1 MKTAIYPGT
10 FDPVTLGHLDVI
22 RRGAALFDRLI
33 VGVGD
38 NPEKPALFSLEE
50 RLAMLRF
57 EVKRLRG
64 VEVRPFR
71 GLVTTFAL
79 ECGVPVLLRGARG
92 AADLEYELQM
102 AAANRA
108 AAGVE
113 TLLLPPSPAV
123 AFVNARYVREIAA
136 GGGDISPFVTPAVRA
151 RLRKRFPPA
160 AGGRS

>member
-92 AADLEYELQM
+92 AAIQQ
-102 AAANRA
+102 A
-108 AAGVE
+108 
-113 TLLLPPSPAV
+113 
-123 AFVNARYVREIAA
+123 
-136 GGGDISPFVTPAVRA
+136 
-151 RLRKRFPPA
+151 
-160 AGGRS
+160 